1 MILSG
6 LAGIIPVNV
15 TQGNGSQ
22 NQKVQP
28 AAGSDEILSFFETGL
43 PTYGGST
50 QFPWSVNVVNTTLG
64 VNTTASTS
72 ASILN
77 FTLPL

>member
-1 MILSG
+1 MNNPLSKLSSRRSYAYLAVIVVSIMILSG

-28 AAGSDEILSFFETGL
+28 AAGSDEILSFFETGIG
-43 PTYGGST
+43 TRGSE
-50 QFPWSVNVVNTTLG
+50 
-64 VNTTASTS
+64 
-72 ASILN
+72 
-77 FTLPL
+77 